1 MIEAQ
6 LIGLL
11 KININKINKI
21 NIKKV
26 LNIKGININ
35 FQEAEILKIAI

>member
-26 LNIKGININ
+26 LSIKEINVN
-35 FQEAEILKIAI
+35 F